1 MQAASLRAKPTAIT
15 AAEVFEMQD
24 NDPQILRIAGELVLR
39 L

>member
-1 MQAASLRAKPTAIT
+1 MPATSLCAKVIAVT

-24 NDPQILRIAGELVLR
+24 KDPQILRIAGELVLR

>member
-1 MQAASLRAKPTAIT
+1 MQAASLRANFTAIA

-24 NDPQILRIAGELVLR
+24 KDPQILRIACELVLR

>member
-1 MQAASLRAKPTAIT
+1 MQAASLRANFTSIT

-24 NDPQILRIAGELVLR
+24 KDLQILRIAGELVLR